1 MTASDAVLLALG
13 FHEPSS
19 LLPLGLAPAGFDQLS
34 EGDFNFSTNMVLSCD
49 NFCVFSSLF
58 GELSLK
64 PKYLSTS
71 SSMGSFISN

>member
-1 MTASDAVLLALG
+1 MTVSDVVLLALG
-13 FHEPSS
+13 FHEPRS

-49 NFCVFSSLF
+49 NFVFSSLF
-58 GELSLK
+58 GELSL
-64 PKYLSTS
+64 KYLSTS